1 MLRGVESRPAMKTL
15 LLSFGLLLLAGC
27 AAFESSP
34 EDIQRKLSDPTK
46 GHLYERDPLQPY

>member
-1 MLRGVESRPAMKTL
+1 MLRGVESWPAMKTL

-27 AAFESSP
+27 AAFESYP
-34 EDIQRKLSDPTK
+34 EDTQRKLSDPTK